1 MMACEQTNRICYM
14 MELDEKY
21 ASLILRRAVEN
32 EIHPNEIYVIRDGV
46 RIPYSDLV
54 KEVKIADEK

>member
-1 MMACEQTNRICYM
+1 M